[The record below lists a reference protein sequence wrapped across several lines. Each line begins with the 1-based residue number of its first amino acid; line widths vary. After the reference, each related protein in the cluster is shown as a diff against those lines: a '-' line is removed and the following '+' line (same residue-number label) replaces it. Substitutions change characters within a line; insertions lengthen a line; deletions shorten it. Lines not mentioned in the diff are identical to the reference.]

1 MDLSLRK
8 NSLATGLCVIPES
21 CVYITFRG
29 KKKKKLF
36 RCKYVRESQERGEII
51 LNYLGGSEG
60 ITRVFT
66 RGRLKEGRR
75 VRVRGGMAGREERMG
90 QRRRER
96 GV

>member
-1 MDLSLRK
+1 M
-8 NSLATGLCVIPES
+8 
-21 CVYITFRG
+21 YILPSAE